1 MPPFAMLASCRA
13 LYIDHPGRSTGT
25 AMLFKNHGGA
35 IAVAGALREVY
46 KVENQVLNLCVGREF
61 FSAAKGSTAGE
72 VFMRARNAVIGQ
84 AMQQMSSISREKL
97 QLNTLCYNLAG
108 DPEVMIPVAGRQVVI
123 THAGGVELP
132 DDAALRLE
140 AGGEVAVEGAV
151 MMPGGGIEAL
161 GADGPDFGFEA
172 PDDLIGSS
180 ELWRAVATGSYRFIG
195 NPCGIDVVPG
205 EERTIDIRMIEN
217 GNWSPMRSLLDTNQA
232 VEALRGDRVEFVVNR
247 SFVPRLDAQ
256 YADIILPLCS
266 DLERDGGTLMGTG
279 DGGREVVFC
288 YSQVCEPV
296 YESKSSDEI
305 DNLILEAMGY
315 DHRGLHPLSERQ
327 KTFNEIAGTTVADGS
342 ADNQVTLV
350 SITQEDID
358 AWGVEGTP
366 QEGLISWS
374 EFREKGVYQIPR
386 SSADDGYGYIAY
398 EDFVADP
405 QKNPRESESGKFE
418 ICCQWKADALNA
430 MGYSEDTYKP
440 YPTYHVPVEGFEQ
453 TFDDWGAKKKGDYPF
468 QCYNPHYMRFANGVF
483 GNTMML
489 ASILEHPVF
498 MNNEDATAL
507 GIEDGDT
514 VLVSSRYGSVLRHAS
529 LSPLTMPGCVGLP
542 NGAWAQ
548 FDENGVDA
556 AGAVNSLTGSVCVG
570 MGTAGYNTLNVKVEP
585 YAGAALRADAAA
597 QVVLAAN
604 E

>member
-1 MPPFAMLASCRA
+1 M
-13 LYIDHPGRSTGT
+13 
-25 AMLFKNHGGA
+25 
-35 IAVAGALREVY
+35 
-46 KVENQVLNLCVGREF
+46 
-61 FSAAKGSTAGE
+61 
-72 VFMRARNAVIGQ
+72 
-84 AMQQMSSISREKL
+84 
-97 QLNTLCYNLAG
+97 
-108 DPEVMIPVAGRQVVI
+108 
-123 THAGGVELP
+123 
-132 DDAALRLE
+132 
-140 AGGEVAVEGAV
+140 
-151 MMPGGGIEAL
+151 
-161 GADGPDFGFEA
+161 
-172 PDDLIGSS
+172 
-180 ELWRAVATGSYRFIG
+180 
-195 NPCGIDVVPG
+195 
-205 EERTIDIRMIEN
+205 
-217 GNWSPMRSLLDTNQA
+217 
-232 VEALRGDRVEFVVNR
+232 
-247 SFVPRLDAQ
+247 
-256 YADIILPLCS
+256 
-266 DLERDGGTLMGTG
+266 
-279 DGGREVVFC
+279 FC

-327 KTFNEIAGTTVADGS
+327 KTFNEIAATTVADGS

-398 EDFVADP
+398 EDFIADP

-542 NGAWAQ
+542 NGAWTQ